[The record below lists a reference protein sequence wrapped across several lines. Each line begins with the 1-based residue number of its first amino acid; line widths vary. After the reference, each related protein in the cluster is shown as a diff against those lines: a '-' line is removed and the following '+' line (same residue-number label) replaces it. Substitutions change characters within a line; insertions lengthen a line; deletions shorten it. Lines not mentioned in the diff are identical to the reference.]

1 MNGVTTLY
9 NAINGTQSRDGYE
22 IQMTAPKQQQILTGH
37 RPANGA
43 TIFGDGSPIDD
54 NLVEELG
61 SRGTDAS
68 IITTPVGWPS
78 GVELAIVRLD
88 TEAGEDALRDLATQ
102 DLPATRAICIRHHPQ
117 SVEAARAIRDT
128 CVECSDRNL
137 ITLLW
142 HPALGTA
149 SPDIRPDD
157 LAFVIA
163 RELVNFGRPHFLE
176 QSVVLDE
183 IDRTD

>member
-1 MNGVTTLY
+1 
-9 NAINGTQSRDGYE
+9 
-22 IQMTAPKQQQILTGH
+22 MTVPKEQQILIGH
-37 RPANGA
+37 RPANEA
-43 TIFGDGSPIDD
+43 VIFGDGSLLDD
-54 NLVEELG
+54 NLVEQLG
-61 SRGTDAS
+61 NRGTKAS
-68 IITTPVGWPS
+68 VITVPVGWPN

-102 DLPATRAICIRHHPQ
+102 ELPATRAICTRQNPQ
-117 SVEAARAIRDT
+117 SLNVARAIRDA

-137 ITLLW
+137 VTLLW
-142 HPALGTA
+142 HPAVGMA

-157 LAFVIA
+157 LAFVVV

-183 IDRTD
+183 IDRAD